1 MKRPNFTLKHWM
13 GKGEIYKLGQALLG
27 YWDRVQAVL
36 EWPLRQLD
44 PMVAPIEFVDLMAWQ
59 RDIERLPKEPE
70 HIYRIRV
77 NFAYAFAT
85 GGGSEVGWETM
96 FDQLGYPHIE
106 IDERLNYYPWDVVSV
121 KVRDSDLNEVPGLMD
136 ALVRQYG
143 RTCRRYSFDVTTV
156 AYPHISVTEFSHT
169 HETYSASIG

>member
-1 MKRPNFTLKHWM
+1 MIRIAFYSASDGWEDWAERLSP
-13 GKGEIYKLGQALLG
+13 LLP
-27 YWDRVQAVL
+27 D
-36 EWPLRQLD
+36 
-44 PMVAPIEFVDLMAWQ
+44 IEFVDLMAWQ

-156 AYPHISVTEFSHT
+156 AYPHVSVTEFSNT
-169 HETYSASIG
+169 HESYSASIG